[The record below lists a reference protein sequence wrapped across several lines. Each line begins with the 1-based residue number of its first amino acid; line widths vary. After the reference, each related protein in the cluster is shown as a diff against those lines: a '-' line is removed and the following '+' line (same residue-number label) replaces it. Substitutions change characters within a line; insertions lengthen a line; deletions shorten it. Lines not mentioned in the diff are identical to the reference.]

1 MNKEKEVKEAKRKY
15 GLQILLKT
23 SLIFFG
29 SILIVFGFFWA
40 ITNAP
45 WILMVIGGAFIFVS
59 LYTILY

>member
-1 MNKEKEVKEAKRKY
+1 MNKEKEVKKAKRKY

-29 SILIVFGFFWA
+29 SILIAFGFIWA

-45 WILMVIGGAFIFVS
+45 WILMVIGGAFLFVS